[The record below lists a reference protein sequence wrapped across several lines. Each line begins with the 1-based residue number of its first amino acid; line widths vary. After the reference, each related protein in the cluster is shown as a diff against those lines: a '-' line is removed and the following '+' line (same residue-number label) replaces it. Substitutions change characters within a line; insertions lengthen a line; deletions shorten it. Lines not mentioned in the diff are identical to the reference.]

1 MNTVL
6 LGVGAFIAIILAL
19 VAVISVAK
27 FLLVKTKNVK
37 IAINDDPSKTLDVP
51 SGEKLLGTLASQG
64 IFVPSACGGGGT
76 CGQCR
81 CKVKKGGR

>member
-37 IAINDDPSKTLDVP
+37 IAINDDPN
-51 SGEKLLGTLASQG
+51 A
-64 IFVPSACGGGGT
+64 
-76 CGQCR
+76 
-81 CKVKKGGR
+81 

>member
-27 FLLVKTKNVK
+27 FLLVKTRNVK
-37 IAINDDPSKTLDVP
+37 ITINDDPDKSIEVP

-76 CGQCR
+76 CGQQ
-81 CKVKKGGR
+81 G

>member
-27 FLLVKTKNVK
+27 FLLVKTRNVK
-37 IAINDDPSKTLDVP
+37 ITINDDPDKSIEVP
-51 SGEKLLGTLASQG
+51 S
-64 IFVPSACGGGGT
+64 V
-76 CGQCR
+76 
-81 CKVKKGGR
+81 